1 MRHLQIHAGSLTNSD
16 VLTSPVENADSLEA
30 AQKQLDEK
38 LWTFGKTSLGAQ
50 AQELRIDMDTVSR
63 ICNKDHSAIH
73 EIATAH
79 GTEPAILAAIVAL
92 GMKDRYALRKSIA
105 DICRLPAIRL
115 DPGLIVAMCAMISP
129 VANESMEF
137 LVKRFIA
144 QVSLVLAERLLQ
156 DEKCIDT
163 LRLDTAVIE
172 SAISFE
178 RGERGALRKFADSI
192 E

>member
-1 MRHLQIHAGSLTNSD
+1 MRQLQVHAGSLTNSD
-16 VLTSPVENADSLEA
+16 VLTSSVENADSPEA
-30 AQKQLDEK
+30 VQKQLDER
-38 LWTFGKTSLGAQ
+38 LMGAFQKTSLGAL
-50 AQELRIDMDTVSR
+50 ALELRIDATTVSR
-63 ICNKDHSAIH
+63 ICNNDHSAIH
-73 EIATAH
+73 EIATVH
-79 GTEPAILAAIVAL
+79 GIEPAILAAIVAL
-92 GMKDRYALRKSIA
+92 GMKDRYAFRKSIA

-144 QVSLVLAERLLQ
+144 QVSLVLAERLQ

>member
-38 LWTFGKTSLGAQ
+38 LWTFGKTSLGAL
-50 AQELRIDMDTVSR
+50 AQELRIDATTVSR

-79 GTEPAILAAIVAL
+79 GIEPAILAAIVAL
-92 GMKDRYALRKSIA
+92 GMKDRCAFRKSIA

-137 LVKRFIA
+137 LVKRLIA
-144 QVSLVLAERLLQ
+144 QVSLVLAERLQ
-156 DEKCIDT
+156 DEKCTDT

-172 SAISFE
+172 SVISFE